1 MSRND
6 LEYYSER
13 ALAERE
19 AARTAKEPRVAA
31 IHLQLAEHY
40 EAIVRLNG
48 ERERR
53 YG

>member
-6 LEYYSER
+6 LEYYCER
-13 ALAERE
+13 ALAVRV
-19 AARTAKEPRVAA
+19 AAKTGKEPRVAA
-31 IHLQLAEHY
+31 ILFQWAEHY